1 VANIDPMDFAQLMDS
16 ISRGLELLGV
26 TVILVGI
33 AAGAVMAVRMTVR
46 SGRAG
51 VYALVRRYFGQSIL
65 LGLEILV
72 AADLIRT
79 IAVEP
84 TISSVLVLGVIVLI
98 RTFLSFSLSVEI
110 YGHLPWRGRGEAKDA
125 EALEG

>member
-1 VANIDPMDFAQLMDS
+1 M
-16 ISRGLELLGV
+16 
-26 TVILVGI
+26 ILAGI
-33 AAGAVMAVRMTVR
+33 VAGAVMAVRATLR
-46 SGRAG
+46 SGRTG
-51 VYALVRRYFGQSIL
+51 VYAMVRRYFGQSIL

-84 TISSVLVLGVIVLI
+84 TMDNVLVLVLGVIVLI

-110 YGHLPWRGRGEAKDA
+110 YGHLPWRGHGEAKDA